1 MNLTSQLLQYS
12 EQERLA
18 LISCITSIATI
29 DKIASDDEIDFVLA
43 LIEAADLDAIKMKSI
58 VATAKD
64 PKNKSLQSTMEQVV
78 NNEDS
83 MNFFRSEV
91 LPLIQYNK
99 ELANK
104 TSHLMEELE
113 IDVEQFESEEEAIE
127 TSTKLIEGSFLEKM
141 VLSLYLR

>member
-1 MNLTSQLLQYS
+1 MNLTNQLLQYS

-29 DKIASDDEIDFVLA
+29 DKVASEDEIDFVLA

-64 PKNKSLQSTMEQVV
+64 PKNKNLQNNMEQVA

-83 MNFFRSEV
+83 KRFFTSEV
-91 LPLIQYNK
+91 LPLIRFNK
-99 ELANK
+99 ELALK
-104 TSHLMEELE
+104 TSHLMQELA
-113 IDVEQFESEEEAIE
+113 IDVEQFDSEENSLEI
-127 TSTKLIEGSFLEKM
+127 SGKLIEGSFLEKM